1 MQRFCAETSVR
12 SARKLQVTLVITELV
27 TPFVAYRKPK
37 RPKTEQIRQLTEGII
52 GYSVRYPVYGSA
64 KMVWHARQ
72 NHSPSV
78 VTSPDR
84 LS

>member
-1 MQRFCAETSVR
+1 MY
-12 SARKLQVTLVITELV
+12 LYYIQVTLVITELV
-27 TPFVAYRKPK
+27 IPFGAYRKPK
-37 RPKTEQIRQLTEGII
+37 RPKTEQIRQLTGDII
-52 GYSVRYPVYGSA
+52 GYSVRYPVSGSA